1 MFLQRMR
8 IRARRRSKAAVL
20 QYSIIPKALESP
32 KMKLGMY
39 NGVTTYDAIPFRT
52 GNRCDYSHSKL
63 RCPWNSGVEPATAL
77 FIRRIYEEASL
88 PLNLGLTPP
97 LASMKL
103 GFAAKLGQRCHLP
116 SAFGLRINW
125 PLGTLQS
132 SFSVGKLFDWTI
144 STTVLPH
151 EPSLPAISSISDHS
165 PVINA

>member
-1 MFLQRMR
+1 MSLQRMG

-20 QYSIIPKALESP
+20 QYYSHSFGISKNEARNVQWRHDLRCD
-32 KMKLGMY
+32 
-39 NGVTTYDAIPFRT
+39 TFRT

-97 LASMKL
+97 CVDETWVCRQVGSETPSTFSFWPKDQLAT
-103 GFAAKLGQRCHLP
+103 RNIP
-116 SAFGLRINW
+116 
-125 PLGTLQS
+125 QS

-151 EPSLPAISSISDHS
+151 EPT
-165 PVINA
+165 